1 MTSSKPPS
9 LSATLINPT
18 NPYFQHK
25 PTFPIIT
32 TFKWTGTSDTTL
44 FKTERI
50 FFLQYLLYPV
60 LPFCGM
66 TIHPNGPAWTCQPG
80 RLSSVAPCLSSS
92 NQSLN
97 SVEHALSQS
106 LLYLWSTRFL
116 SLCFICSDV
125 FTPTQCSQSV
135 CISSFLGHCS
145 GLLTGL
151 LATSLGLTESVL
163 LSVTVVQSLSY
174 NRLFATPWTAML
186 GFPVFTVSLVKL
198 MSIESMMPSSHLILY
213 FPHLLPSIFPS
224 ISVFSNELALCI
236 RWPKPYFCKAV

>member
-80 RLSSVAPCLSSS
+80 RLSSVAPCLPSS

-106 LLYLWSTRFL
+106 LLYLFW
-116 SLCFICSDV
+116 
-125 FTPTQCSQSV
+125 
-135 CISSFLGHCS
+135 
-145 GLLTGL
+145 
-151 LATSLGLTESVL
+151 
-163 LSVTVVQSLSY
+163 
-174 NRLFATPWTAML
+174 RLHTYT
-186 GFPVFTVSLVKL
+186 VFTVCLHFFISRSLQWSPYWSSCHQPGPHWVRSSL
-198 MSIESMMPSSHLILY
+198 SHCCSVAQLQSTLCNPMDCHARLPCLHCLLGQTHVHWVNDAIQPSYPL
-213 FPHLLPSIFPS
+213 FPPSP
-224 ISVFSNELALCI
+224 ALNLS
-236 RWPKPYFCKAV
+236 